1 MCKGENLVFERS
13 DGAARRFQGFLD
25 FCLLFIDG
33 KVEARP
39 AQGQSIENQILISYH
54 R

>member
-1 MCKGENLVFERS
+1 LSEATGLPVQ
-13 DGAARRFQGFLD
+13 FQGFLD

-39 AQGQSIENQILISYH
+39 AQGRGTKDQALVAHHYKITTYGLH
-54 R
+54 